1 MGYNSAECAHMWVHN
16 KRMKS
21 DESRF
26 YESSNMSFNE
36 NSAYS
41 YRTVICQALDR
52 EKNLFLMI
60 DESLTNQT
68 SKHIGCISY
77 AIPSDWNIIRTH
89 WEGSSYDHVYFL
101 GRGKKFDES
110 HRIAL
115 MSHLLMDLY
124 KQFKN
129 VTTGRKASTENISL
143 MPLYYI
149 FMLNRLYNNGCSL
162 KKWLRIPKGRL
173 PGYNEF
179 IVIDRQYRKEDVY
192 GTVRTMVEKII
203 ELNFYVTNI
212 DYGRWRQDGVKCD
225 DEDWKMKISDAMFGD
240 GTWDAMK
247 KRLQSIHNAKNT
259 IEKMNSYRSY
269 FCLASKKAFEAN
281 PEGFITNKELMKML
295 RTEDGR
301 KWLLKNRKEK
311 TAERERL
318 EDEKRALMR
327 KRNAINRARKFL
339 GINTLAEWE
348 LQYSF
353 TDRIKC
359 IENNGAALYTEDYSR
374 FLIINQYGLSADVW
388 PHYIYTPY
396 NNDVLGFGM
405 NMYRSFCAAPDK
417 VQWRKRFWQMAAL
430 CMRRKR
436 GDMLYRLFL
445 AVDGNMALTDEDTHI
460 MNEFVVRKD
469 RWEEDQEKKERI
481 EMERKKK
488 ELQEKL
494 EKLEAYKSGG
504 IEGVRR
510 IWREH
515 LGSIPSDISG
525 GRSELYYGGNVL
537 LRFGSQDGIIETSK
551 GIRMTFAECH
561 KYWDIIKGWHE
572 GAKFKPVHMAGYS
585 VEYFKNDILKAGCHE
600 IAYCEME
607 RMYKETCEREAA

>member
-16 KRMKS
+16 KRMKK
-21 DESRF
+21 DGSRF
-26 YESSNMSFNE
+26 YETSNMSFTE

-52 EKNLFLMI
+52 KKNLFLMI
-60 DESLTNQT
+60 DEHLTNET
-68 SKHIGCISY
+68 SKHIGRISY
-77 AIPSDWNIIRTH
+77 AIPRDWNIIRTH
-89 WEGSSYDHVYFL
+89 WEGYSWDNVRFL
-101 GRGKKFDES
+101 GGGEEFDES

-124 KQFKN
+124 YQFEN

-162 KKWLRIPKGRL
+162 KKWLRTPKGRL

-179 IVIDRQYRKEDVY
+179 IMFDGQYQKKDVY
-192 GTVRTMVEKII
+192 GTVRIMVKKIVELGFYEKADNGKWHEKTITC
-203 ELNFYVTNI
+203 N
-212 DYGRWRQDGVKCD
+212 DP
-225 DEDWKMKISDAMFGD
+225 DWKMKISDAMFGD

-247 KRLQSIHNAKNT
+247 KRIQSIYKAKDTVN
-259 IEKMNSYRSY
+259 KMDSYRSY
-269 FCLASKKAFEAN
+269 FCLTRKKAFEAN

-311 TAERERL
+311 TAERKRL
-318 EDEKRALMR
+318 EDEKNALMR
-327 KRNAINRARKFL
+327 KREAVNRARKFL
-339 GINTLAEWE
+339 GINTLPEWE
-348 LQYSF
+348 LKYSF

-359 IENNGAALYTEDYSR
+359 IGNNGTVLYMEDYPR
-374 FLIINQYGLSADVW
+374 HWIIKQYGLGVDVW
-388 PHYIYTPY
+388 PHYIYDDPY
-396 NNDVLGFGM
+396 NNDVLKFDM

-417 VQWRKRFWQMAAL
+417 VQWRKRFWQMAEL

-436 GDMLYRLFL
+436 GSMLYRLYM
-445 AVDGNMALTDEDTHI
+445 AVDGNMELTDEDTHI

-469 RWEEDQEKKERI
+469 RWEEDQEKRERI

-488 ELQEKL
+488 EFQEKL

-515 LGSIPSDISG
+515 LGSIPSDISN

-561 KYWDIIKGWHE
+561 KYWDIIKGWHD
-572 GAKFKPVHMAGYS
+572 GAKFKPVDMAGYS
-585 VEYFKNDILKAGCHE
+585 VEYFKGDILKAGCHE

-607 RMYKETCEREAA
+607 RMYKEMCEREAA